1 MADTEFSSS
10 LRHTD
15 VNFLIQLVRAG
26 DTDAFS
32 ELITRY
38 QIRVF
43 RTAYSILKNSEDAE
57 DAMQET
63 YLRVF
68 NKIHTFEG
76 TSAFSTWLTRI
87 VINTCLMRLR
97 QKRTRPTMSFD
108 ELNDGDGSSF
118 LPLAAVG
125 PNPEQAFLSADLK
138 QRLHKAVHRLPASLR
153 EVAQDQI
160 YGELLMQ
167 QVADKRGLSVAAAK
181 SRAYRARKMLV
192 VSLNRPRHTLQG
204 DERNNVR
211 LAPGR
216 SL

>member
-38 QIRVF
+38 QSRVF

-138 QRLHKAVHRLPASLR
+138 QRLHKAVHRLPAS
-153 EVAQDQI
+153 
-160 YGELLMQ
+160 
-167 QVADKRGLSVAAAK
+167 
-181 SRAYRARKMLV
+181 
-192 VSLNRPRHTLQG
+192 
-204 DERNNVR
+204 
-211 LAPGR
+211 
-216 SL
+216 